1 MALDSNFNI
10 QLSAIVNA
18 QKLRQS
24 VESALKKEFSIKVK
38 AQTSGGVVSGDSS
51 IISSSGTKVSGMSA
65 TEKQLTRASRAVD
78 NFNTKLINLKTTG
91 GLTDTEFKNFSEQLN
106 SVNSEFQ
113 KTKNLDN
120 FTDGMHKL
128 KNSVSQASTA
138 NKAMGQS
145 LTDIIGKFTKWYL
158 IAGGVT
164 SVINGIKQIVSNVIS
179 LDASM
184 VELQKVTDLTS
195 EGLDDVKQKAFD
207 LAEGLGQTGQN
218 VIDATTEFARM
229 GYTVDESLE
238 LAEVA
243 VMMTNIAEG
252 ITDAGDAANILT
264 SILKGTNTEIK
275 YANSLLDRL
284 NEISNNNAVSFS
296 ALARM
301 TQEAAATMDILGNNL
316 DQTMGLLTG
325 AFSVLQDESVANGI
339 QTIGLRIAGLNE
351 DMESVAGLSNQ
362 VVEALQKYAGIEAF
376 DEQTGQLK
384 NTYTILQELAGVW
397 ETIDKNKQSALLN
410 TLAGKR
416 QADVAASI
424 LKNWEGV
431 EKAVLDAQ
439 NSMGS
444 AIKENERAIDSIQ
457 GHINAFKNAFQD
469 LSDTILS
476 SELVKGV
483 IDIGTGLL
491 KVLDRVVEFTNKI
504 GGANT
509 VLSVFAGIIAAIN
522 AKQIV
527 GFVTRIV
534 TMIGKLGTYIATAWS
549 ATTANVALS
558 TSMGNFGMA
567 AAVGVAVA
575 AITGLTTNL
584 LSSSGAAEV
593 AKNDYDDLADSFEKN
608 KNVISEFDSM
618 IRKLKESMKGQ
629 VSIISE
635 RLEQIKEE
643 NEDLERQ
650 RTLQEK
656 LQKVEEARLALA
668 DARTKKI
675 RVFRAGK
682 GFVYDEDLSQVQDA
696 QQNLTDA
703 LYELTEFKFDIAL
716 ERAEE
721 FVNEFNELLTVDESE
736 FLENWDVLFEEFND
750 LLDTEFGEA
759 LKKAEQFAKDFKEQ
773 TSNLGDLQDEADAKK
788 LLEDT
793 ITSLQKELTMYEE
806 GSDEYKKIQ
815 SVLKNLYNEY
825 NSLYGKPE
833 NKPSGDTE
841 SKGYNWKEDIGASY
855 IPGYNKEGEWS
866 GGELAK
872 DLLIPGYKIF
882 KWLGKAFGFAK
893 GTKNFPGGVG
903 LVGEEGPE
911 LVELPMGSRIY
922 PTSQTSRMLN
932 NLTTSGGAG
941 NSVNVGTVIINE
953 PNNFDGFVNEFCSQL
968 NLPKPVKFTP

>member
-10 QLSAIVNA
+10 QISAIVNA
-18 QKLRQS
+18 NKLRQS
-24 VESALKKEFSIKVK
+24 VESALKKEFNIKVR

-51 IISSSGTKVSGMSA
+51 IISPSGNKVSGISA

-91 GLTDTEFKNFSEQLN
+91 GLTDEEFKSFSYELS
-106 SVNSEFQ
+106 SVNSQFQ
-113 KTKNLDN
+113 KTKNLDE
-120 FTDGMHKL
+120 FTQGMHKL

-164 SVINGIKQIVSNVIS
+164 SVINGIKQIVANVIS

-184 VELQKVTDLTS
+184 VELDKVTDLTA
-195 EGLDDVKQKAFD
+195 EGMEKVKQKAFEMAD
-207 LAEGLGQTGQN
+207 GLGQTGQS

-229 GYTVDESLE
+229 GYTIEESLE

-264 SILKGTNTEIK
+264 SILKGTNTEIR

-284 NEISNNNAVSFS
+284 NEISNKNAVSFS

-362 VVEALQKYAGIEAF
+362 VVEALQKYASIEAF

-384 NTYTILQELAGVW
+384 STYTILQELAGVW

-416 QADVAASI
+416 QADVAAAI
-424 LKNWEGV
+424 LKNWKGV

-439 NSMGS
+439 TSMGS
-444 AIKENERAIDSIQ
+444 AIEENAKAIDSIQ
-457 GHINAFKNAFQD
+457 GHINAFQNAFQE
-469 LSDTILS
+469 LSDTLLS
-476 SELVKGV
+476 SDLVKGI
-483 IDIGTGLL
+483 IDIGTTIIDVIDWIV
-491 KVLDRVVEFTNKI
+491 KFIDKI
-504 GGANT
+504 GGAGT
-509 VLSVFAGIIAAIN
+509 ALSVLAGIIAAIN
-522 AKQIV
+522 SKEII
-527 GFVTRIV
+527 GFIAG
-534 TMIGKLGTYIATAWS
+534 IGKMITKLITYISTAWS

-567 AAVGVAVA
+567 AAVGVAVG
-575 AITGLTTNL
+575 AITALITE
-584 LSSSGAAEV
+584 LSQSSYV
-593 AKNDYDDLADSFEKN
+593 ANEAKISYDDLSESFEKN
-608 KNVISEFDSM
+608 KQVISEYDSL
-618 IRKLKESMKGQ
+618 IRKLISTMKGEL
-629 VSIISE
+629 SIISE
-635 RLEQIKEE
+635 RLSQIEQE
-643 NEDLERQ
+643 NQDLERQ
-650 RTLQEK
+650 KQLQEK
-656 LQKVEEARLALA
+656 LQKIEEARLALA
-668 DARTKKI
+668 DARNKKI

-682 GFVYDEDLSQVQDA
+682 GFIYESDQSEVQEA

-703 LYELTEFKFDIAL
+703 INDLTEFKFEIAL

-721 FVNEFNELLTVDESE
+721 FINKFNELLTGDESE
-736 FLENWDVLFEEFND
+736 FLDGWNNLFSDFND
-750 LLDTEFGEA
+750 LLDTEFGDA
-759 LKKAEQFAKDFKEQ
+759 LKKAQGFADEFKKTTEGLEDMQ
-773 TSNLGDLQDEADAKK
+773 SEANART
-788 LLEDT
+788 LLENT
-793 ITSLQKELTMYEE
+793 IASLQKELSMYQE

-815 SVLKNLYNEY
+815 SALKNLYNEY
-825 NSLYGKPE
+825 NSLYGIESNNPKSNTNNQSNEPTAGDDILGTFVPGF
-833 NKPSGDTE
+833 NK
-841 SKGYNWKEDIGASY
+841 KGEFSW
-855 IPGYNKEGEWS
+855 
-866 GGELAK
+866 GELAN
-872 DLLIPGYKIF
+872 DLLNPFHK
-882 KWLGKAFGFAK
+882 FGEFFGGLFAD
-893 GTKNFPGGVG
+893 GTNNYPGGVG
-903 LVGEEGPE
+903 IVGEEGPE
-911 LVELPMGSRIY
+911 LVKLPRGSKIY

-932 NLTTSGGAG
+932 HLTSSGGSG
-941 NSVNVGTVIINE
+941 NSVNVGTVVINE

-968 NLPKPVKFTP
+968 NLPKPVKLTP